1 MLARLVIAYTFSD
14 KHAEPGRLFPGRL
27 VVWMWYVYVRYLK
40 SGREDC
46 VNRTFDTAEAAV
58 KHIARCY
65 AIDKDLGQ
73 LGENYYFMKK
83 H

>member
-1 MLARLVIAYTFSD
+1 MIFADGR
-14 KHAEPGRLFPGRL
+14 HAEPGRLFPGRL
-27 VVWMWYVYVRYLK
+27 EFWMWYVYVRYLK

>member
-1 MLARLVIAYTFSD
+1 
-14 KHAEPGRLFPGRL
+14 
-27 VVWMWYVYVRYLK
+27 MWYVYVRYLA

-46 VNRTFDTAEAAV
+46 VNTTFDSAQAAV
-58 KHIARCY
+58 KHIAKCY

-73 LGENYYFMKK
+73 LGEYYYFMKK

>member
-1 MLARLVIAYTFSD
+1 MI
-14 KHAEPGRLFPGRL
+14 
-27 VVWMWYVYVRYLK
+27 MWYVYCKYLA

-46 VNRTFDTAEAAV
+46 VNQAFDTPQAAI

-73 LGENYYFMKK
+73 LCEYYYFMKK

>member
-1 MLARLVIAYTFSD
+1 
-14 KHAEPGRLFPGRL
+14 
-27 VVWMWYVYVRYLK
+27 MWYVYVRYLA

-46 VNRTFDTAEAAV
+46 VNTTFYSAKEAI
-58 KHIARCY
+58 KHIAKCY

-73 LGENYYFMKK
+73 LGECYYFMKK